1 MNVQNRRLPLPIE
14 LVTLAYTL
22 FTTLL
27 IALLGHDMADPWRLI
42 EGRAFVVVGMALIY
56 LIYRARPNRY
66 TLFLR
71 YLFPLSL
78 LGYWYPDTYEFCQLF
93 GNADH
98 IFAQADQVLF
108 GCQPAISFAESFPEK
123 YGANCSTWATLPTIR
138 SLRSQCWPRYSPTEA
153 SSRVRP
159 SLC

>member
-42 EGRAFVVVGMALIY
+42 EGRAFVVVGMTLIY

-123 YGANCSTWATLPTIR
+123 IWSELFHMGYFAYYPLI
-138 SLRSQCWPRYSPTEA
+138 RSQCWPRYSPTEA